1 MIGAPVMVLEVMQ
14 AGMLLRALRQD
25 AGTARPMRTRQW
37 KKVLPAEEYHRR
49 AQQDTAAIE
58 DYVIRPE
65 YEVGTE
71 PDHDTHQPRTW
82 HWQRE
87 QEGRPVFQLAL
98 TGGPSAGKHTVAR
111 EFEALGAVVVDSS
124 ALWGELLSPGTD
136 TRADV
141 ERVFGE
147 QLRARGV
154 SSQDKAAAAE
164 ALDDLM
170 THNDAARARAHEL
183 LLPALREAA
192 RRRARDAGPDSV
204 VVQVIRDP
212 LEADQGDRFD
222 LVVAVDAPV
231 EDRVR
236 RLRAGKGLLAEDA
249 WGRVDVAAGPEEI
262 RAVADEVIV
271 NDGDLHGLRERS
283 REIWR
288 DHVLPALGRDQ
299 DTEGHRHD

>member
-1 MIGAPVMVLEVMQ
+1 M
-14 AGMLLRALRQD
+14 
-25 AGTARPMRTRQW
+25 
-37 KKVLPAEEYHRR
+37 
-49 AQQDTAAIE
+49 
-58 DYVIRPE
+58 
-65 YEVGTE
+65 
-71 PDHDTHQPRTW
+71 
-82 HWQRE
+82 
-87 QEGRPVFQLAL
+87 
-98 TGGPSAGKHTVAR
+98 
-111 EFEALGAVVVDSS
+111 
-124 ALWGELLSPGTD
+124 
-136 TRADV
+136 
-141 ERVFGE
+141 
-147 QLRARGV
+147 RARGV
-154 SSQDKAAAAE
+154 SSQDNAAAAE

-192 RRRARDAGPDSV
+192 RRRARDAGPDSA

-212 LEADQGDRFD
+212 LEAEQGDRFD

-236 RLRAGKGLLAEDA
+236 RLRAGKGLPAEDA
-249 WGRVDVAAGPEEI
+249 WDRVDVAAGPEEI

-271 NDGDLHGLRERS
+271 NDGDLDGLRERS